1 MKRKTTGDFA
11 ELEVDYKKRKEEKG
25 EMNLQKIA
33 PKWSQ
38 ILSPEELVE
47 KIRRDEEYR
56 RKAEF
61 RGRLDIFIC
70 GDYINNYLE
79 YIINGGNHQV
89 GIDKELL
96 DARLCDYYND
106 APSKTLKDFLEE
118 KGWKIRN

>member
-1 MKRKTTGDFA
+1 
-11 ELEVDYKKRKEEKG
+11 
-25 EMNLQKIA
+25 MNLQKIA

-61 RGRLDIFIC
+61 KGKLDVFIY
-70 GDYINNYLE
+70 GNYMDNYLE
-79 YIINGGNHQV
+79 YIINGGTHQV
-89 GIDKELL
+89 GIAKELL
-96 DARLCDYYND
+96 NARLCDYYND

-118 KGWKIRN
+118 KGWKIFELNDVNYGISTK